1 MASVWRGYDET
12 LARQVAVK
20 VLHEHLAADDAF
32 RQRFRREAV
41 SAARLTHPN
50 IVGLY
55 DTGWAGEHVWLVME
69 LVEGPT
75 LKDALA
81 EEGWLDPARAA
92 TIGERV
98 ARALDYAHQN
108 GIVHRDIKPGNILL
122 GEDETV
128 KVADFGIAK
137 VEGSDEI
144 TRTGTMLGTAAYVSP
159 EQLRG
164 RYLDGTSDQY
174 SLACVLYEALTGRQ
188 PFEGDSAVATATQR
202 LEIDPATPS
211 SLREDLPPGLDDVLL
226 RALAPEPEDRF
237 PSAAAFADA
246 LSPYTQ
252 DGGSSGPAVSM
263 GPRPAAEPQ
272 RTPWQAAGSQEPDPP
287 VSAHEQPS
295 PAPAATAGMGAG
307 AGGQW
312 GANGRDAPSPG
323 PQPVFA
329 TERTGP
335 APEQEPADREAAD
348 PAPAGGLR
356 AVLRSDVR
364 WLGVGLVLV
373 LAAAGLLGL
382 LAAFVVDDNLVPST
396 ENPSPEESTAE
407 ASNAIA
413 PADINLF
420 DPQGGDSESPADLP
434 NLLDG
439 DASTEWSTVGYS
451 TASFGNL
458 KSGVGYWMDLGEVY
472 ELDLV
477 ALRSTTPGVAVDVRV
492 ADEPAPTP
500 EGWRRVAGGEIQ
512 EGLTEVPLEDIDA
525 RYVLVWVTGKLQP
538 DGSGRYRAGFSE
550 TAVVGKPP

>member
-12 LARQVAVK
+12 LARYVAVK
-20 VLHEHLAADDAF
+20 VLHEHLATDDAF

-55 DTGWAGEHVWLVME
+55 DTGWAGDQVWLVME

-81 EEGWLDPARAA
+81 EHGWLEPAWAT

-108 GIVHRDIKPGNILL
+108 GIVHRDVKPGNILL

-137 VEGSDEI
+137 VQGSDEI

-202 LEIDPATPS
+202 LEVDPAAPA
-211 SLREDLPPGLDDVLL
+211 SLRDDLPPGLDDVVL
-226 RALAPEPEDRF
+226 RALALEPEDRY
-237 PSAAAFADA
+237 PSAAALAEA
-246 LSPYTQ
+246 LAPYTH
-252 DGGSSGPAVSM
+252 DGGSSAPAVSM
-263 GPRPAAEPQ
+263 APRPPTRSPGTPRPTGDAPQPGPSGPAQEPQ
-272 RTPWQAAGSQEPDPP
+272 PAAPAAAAGAGDPWSANGRGGSAPESPP
-287 VSAHEQPS
+287 VSATEQRGW
-295 PAPAATAGMGAG
+295 A
-307 AGGQW
+307 
-312 GANGRDAPSPG
+312 
-323 PQPVFA
+323 
-329 TERTGP
+329 
-335 APEQEPADREAAD
+335 ADREDSNGGDAD

-356 AVLRSDVR
+356 AAIRGDVR
-364 WLGVGLVLV
+364 WLAVGLGLV

-382 LAAFVVDDNLVPST
+382 LVAFAVDVENLVPST
-396 ENPSPEESTAE
+396 GNAPPEESAAE
-407 ASNAIA
+407 ASNAIV
-413 PADINLF
+413 PADISLF
-420 DPQGGDSESPADLP
+420 DPQGGSSESPADLP

-439 DASTEWSTVGYS
+439 DPSTRWSTVGYNN
-451 TASFGNL
+451 ASFGNL
-458 KSGVGYWMDLGEVY
+458 KSGVGYWMDLGEVH

-492 ADEPAPTP
+492 ADQPASTP
-500 EGWRRVAGGEIQ
+500 EGWRRVAGGETR
-512 EGLTEVPLEDIDA
+512 EGLTELSLDDIDA
-525 RYVLVWVTGKLQP
+525 RYVLIWVTGQLQP
-538 DGSGRYRAGFSE
+538 DGSGRYRAEFSE
-550 TAVVGKPP
+550 TAVVGKPA